1 MKLFRKYIVGTSACR
16 PRIASLRLQLE
27 KIPCSRRKLVNLY
40 YAENHI
46 LVGLGQIS
54 ESSALLK
61 KKKKEL
67 LRLLLSLSQT
77 TSVQLT
83 LDVFKFDNGGAVY
96 KE

>member
-1 MKLFRKYIVGTSACR
+1 MKSDFFRKYIVGTSACR

-40 YAENHI
+40 YPENHI

-61 KKKKEL
+61 KKKEL

-77 TSVQLT
+77 ISVQLT
-83 LDVFKFDNGGAVY
+83 LDVFKFDNGSCL
-96 KE
+96 